1 MNETRLS
8 PKSKKH
14 LQNAMTDKQPGSP
27 TSPKSQSITFKT
39 EVNLTPLTKNRLQK
53 ALTEENVWASQKDSV
68 SGKASWVDRY
78 VERLHEAFAKGSKA
92 ESSTCGFSESSD
104 RCSAREGTTQDLRY
118 TLVCLVTRILVA
130 CKLTVCPDTDLGK
143 VRSVGDDV

>member
-1 MNETRLS
+1 MNENRFS
-8 PKSKKH
+8 PKSKKD
-14 LQNAMTDKQPGSP
+14 LQDAMTDKQPGRP
-27 TSPKSQSITFKT
+27 TSSGSQSITFKT

-53 ALTEENVWASQKDSV
+53 ALTEENAWAGPKDCFS
-68 SGKASWVDRY
+68 SKASWVDRY

-118 TLVCLVTRILVA
+118 TLVCFVARMLVA
-130 CKLTVCPDTDLGK
+130 CKLMVCPDTDF
-143 VRSVGDDV
+143 